1 MGEECRRPVDPGS
14 EHYIRLV
21 VSSGAQD
28 GDNLGRE
35 ADRKGGLARGSGVRH
50 EGGNRQAIAARS
62 PQNLCT
68 ALLLRRRRTGANPI
82 SARSRF
88 DSDNGTISR
97 LQTAD
102 SRCRER
108 QNRNRAAGLRGR
120 SVSALPTTRDV
131 EHFVILGL
139 SVVGVGS
146 EYMGAAYY

>member
-14 EHYIRLV
+14 EHYIGQV

-28 GDNLGRE
+28 GGNLWRE
-35 ADRKGGLARGSGVRH
+35 ANRKGGLARGSGVRH
-50 EGGNRQAIAARS
+50 ESWNRQVIAARS

-68 ALLLRRRRTGANPI
+68 ALLCRRRRTGANPI

-108 QNRNRAAGLRGR
+108 QNRNWATRVNEPSLF
-120 SVSALPTTRDV
+120 ALPTTRS
-131 EHFVILGL
+131 ESSGFILGQYWRRVL
-139 SVVGVGS
+139 DWHLLYS
-146 EYMGAAYY
+146 